1 MWTLYGVC
9 VMAYEDI
16 VHAANLRCRR
26 MRMKY
31 EEVVVLNTVYTD
43 SRIALH
49 MRVVEWRRG
58 HQALTSAQ
66 INIRKIKCQFYA
78 IRFFFSSTLLEYDM
92 NCVCCMVVMQFVRTN
107 CEQRGRQWGEIE
119 WNHMICFGGS
129 GCSCVFASI
138 AKSYFRSKHIDPAF

>member
-1 MWTLYGVC
+1 
-9 VMAYEDI
+9 MAYEDI

-31 EEVVVLNTVYTD
+31 EEVVVLNAVHTD

-78 IRFFFSSTLLEYDM
+78 IRFFFFVYTARVRHEL
-92 NCVCCMVVMQFVRTN
+92 CMLYGRYAIRTY
-107 CEQRGRQWGEIE
+107 EL
-119 WNHMICFGGS
+119 
-129 GCSCVFASI
+129 
-138 AKSYFRSKHIDPAF
+138 